1 MDPVFVP
8 ASVTAPASA
17 LEQASTLSLASALS
31 LASVP
36 AGPQA
41 SASQLIRVR
50 NHGSAAALVWVPL
63 LAWNQVLASAS
74 RRLRIPALA
83 SLQVRESAQALPCVL
98 ASVPTSNLQAL
109 TQPVP
114 LAVKRAPAVT
124 SPLALASQLAV
135 AGLLA
140 VVVLLAPS
148 RRSVSAHRRMKH
160 QPHLA
165 RTLHVQA
172 CAVASHPCFGPDAW
186 VLSTLMCWRSLQ
198 HRQRIDRSRRVHR
211 KLRTVVAGR
220 GHRPSI
226 LRHV

>member
-41 SASQLIRVR
+41 SASRLIRVR
-50 NHGSAAALVWVPL
+50 NHGSAAALV
-63 LAWNQVLASAS
+63 WNQVLASAS

>member
-8 ASVTAPASA
+8 ASVTVPASA
-17 LEQASTLSLASALS
+17 LE
-31 LASVP
+31 LASVLELTSAP

-109 TQPVP
+109 TQSVP
-114 LAVKRAPAVT
+114 LILNQALAVT
-124 SPLALASQLAV
+124 SPPALAS
-135 AGLLA
+135 
-140 VVVLLAPS
+140 
-148 RRSVSAHRRMKH
+148 
-160 QPHLA
+160 
-165 RTLHVQA
+165 
-172 CAVASHPCFGPDAW
+172 
-186 VLSTLMCWRSLQ
+186 
-198 HRQRIDRSRRVHR
+198 
-211 KLRTVVAGR
+211 
-220 GHRPSI
+220 
-226 LRHV
+226 

>member
-8 ASVTAPASA
+8 ASVPAPASA
-17 LEQASTLSLASALS
+17 LELASTLSLASALS

-50 NHGSAAALVWVPL
+50 NHGSAAAL
-63 LAWNQVLASAS
+63 AWNQVLASAS
-74 RRLRIPALA
+74 RRLRIPVPA

-140 VVVLLAPS
+140 VVVFLAPS